1 MRYHKSA
8 LIFAPALL
16 LTIWGCSAPSP
27 GSNPP
32 PGESPGPEGN
42 AAVPKR
48 RGAVLYG
55 TINQGKYRLDSRD
68 SIAMEMP
75 DGSFQRTVTVKSAFL
90 TLSLRPSGTGFA
102 AEISLD
108 SMMLDRP
115 NAMVQPLVDSARG
128 THWQGIVR
136 RTGQLDS
143 LTASKA
149 SVFGEQVRAMLHRLL
164 PVVPDSGAEPGDRW
178 QDRGTMPYQIMAG
191 FAATEQRVAQ
201 YVAGKWEDMNGKR
214 ALSIRSTIDYTVT
227 GSGSGF
233 GQEIRFEGSGR
244 AEGVH
249 HLTPSGILLHAEVTD
264 SVKMTLT
271 VPAVGQSVPAVV
283 VTSYS
288 LSQAP

>member
-1 MRYHKSA
+1 M
-8 LIFAPALL
+8 I
-16 LTIWGCSAPSP
+16 IWGCSASSP
-27 GSNPP
+27 GSSPAI
-32 PGESPGPEGN
+32 GEGPSPESDTPI
-42 AAVPKR
+42 PKR

-55 TINQGKYRLDSRD
+55 AINQAQYRLDSRD

-90 TLSLRPSGTGFA
+90 TLTFRPIGIGLA
-102 AEISLD
+102 AVISLD

-115 NAMVQPLVDSARG
+115 NAMVQPLVDSAKG
-128 THWQGIVR
+128 TQWQGTVS
-136 RTGQLDS
+136 RTGHLDS

-164 PVVPDSGAEPGDRW
+164 PIVPDSGAGPGDQW
-178 QDRGTMPYQIMAG
+178 QDRGSMPYQIMVG
-191 FAATEQRVAQ
+191 FAATEQRVAEFA
-201 YVAGKWEDMNGKR
+201 AGKWEDVNGKR
-214 ALSIRSTIDYTVT
+214 ALTIRSTIDYTVT

-233 GQEIRFEGSGR
+233 GQEIRFAGSGR
-244 AEGVH
+244 AQGIH
-249 HLTPSGILLHAEVTD
+249 HVAQSGILLQAQVTD

-288 LSQAP
+288 LSQLP